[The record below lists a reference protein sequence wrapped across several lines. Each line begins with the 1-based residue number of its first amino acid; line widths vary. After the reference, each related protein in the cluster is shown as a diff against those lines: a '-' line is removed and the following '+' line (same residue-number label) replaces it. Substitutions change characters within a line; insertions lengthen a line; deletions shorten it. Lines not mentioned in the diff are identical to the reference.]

1 MRAQLD
7 TQQQESSS
15 HDSDSSDVNSL
26 AGSHSSD
33 GHGPSE
39 SHEGKMGSVHLGA
52 DCMCDLRGY
61 RYSSCNIDNT
71 PVMQSSP
78 TRMMLG
84 LSEVTG
90 QSSARSSY
98 RSEWPI
104 SSQHPGDPK
113 LAHEADTPPLLN
125 VRVDSSPVPPEP
137 HVLNPEVAQLPWRAP
152 LQLQERGRSLLQ
164 ALSERHEGARGRP
177 AQDVDSGLRL
187 YEEDV
192 LPPPYSAE

>member
-1 MRAQLD
+1 MRVSD
-7 TQQQESSS
+7 HMGWNTQQQESTS

-33 GHGPSE
+33 GHGPFE
-39 SHEGKMGSVHLGA
+39 SHEGKMGSVHL
-52 DCMCDLRGY
+52 
-61 RYSSCNIDNT
+61 DNT

-90 QSSARSSY
+90 QSSAQSSY

-125 VRVDSSPVPPEP
+125 VRVDSTPVPPEP

-152 LQLQERGRSLLQ
+152 LQLHERGQCLLQ